1 MDIKR
6 GRHRIEVDYDL
17 VISLRQS
24 EGLGWKRAAMEYNSR
39 TGQKI
44 SKDTYRRRY
53 FYIEKHMDL
62 YLSLKTIIKEIF
74 ARPGISFEDE
84 KLL

>member
-1 MDIKR
+1 MR
-6 GRHRIEVDYDL
+6 GRPRIEVDYDL

-24 EGLGWKRAAMEYNSR
+24 EGLGWKRAALEYTSR

-62 YLSLKTIIKEIF
+62 YLSLKRIIKDVFKKPEN
-74 ARPGISFEDE
+74 DT
-84 KLL
+84 